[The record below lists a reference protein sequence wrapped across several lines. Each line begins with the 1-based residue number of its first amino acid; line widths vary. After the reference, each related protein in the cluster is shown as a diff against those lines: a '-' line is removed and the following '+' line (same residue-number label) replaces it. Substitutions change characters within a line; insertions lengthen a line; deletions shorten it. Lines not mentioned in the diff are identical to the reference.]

1 MNSEIQKNLISVIE
15 KTLEENKIQHFD
27 ENSSK
32 QQLLEELSIYYRELE
47 FQNDE
52 LRVTQNNLEQT
63 RDELSELI
71 ENAPVGYVVFTEDY
85 YIVSTNKYFE
95 KLIQVEKKCLKDTS
109 LRNYIQSSTQDNFY
123 LHFEQLKKQ
132 KKSDTVE
139 LKLLSNNSVKNVKIE
154 STCHEKN
161 GLMLYMSAFTDI
173 SEQKQAQLALS
184 VSQLDLQ
191 NIVSNSP
198 NHIWKFDGR
207 FFTFINLAMQSFLG
221 LKNVS
226 RIDFSLWKYSIHPD
240 DLELFMQ
247 IWNNALSNRMPFDFE
262 IRLKNSSNKYQS
274 FWCRAVPV
282 FDESYQFEYFQG
294 YNVDISDRISI
305 ENELRQSEEKYRIIA
320 ENTSDGIF
328 IVDAR
333 QFITYASPVFLQ
345 SLKNSDLTVSNRR
358 LNYFQLIHLSERD
371 NIKTAFDYAIN
382 QKKEDL
388 IYNYKINCENNEY
401 CWKEDHVKFKYD
413 AVGKYTHAFIVSRDI
428 TERKKNEA
436 KIWEYQKDLKNYAG
450 HLQSINEE
458 ERTNLAREIHDEM
471 SQILIALKIEV
482 GILKNEI
489 SKNYE
494 LASMQ
499 KTVVA
504 FAKIT
509 EMVDNTLKSTLRIIS
524 GLRPDVI
531 EILGFVDTI
540 QAYFTE
546 YGERHN
552 IQTVFSTNIDKIE
565 LKPHVELS
573 LFRVLQEALMNTARH
588 SKASKVTVDIKHDNR
603 YVTMSIFDNGI
614 GFNLESNK
622 KGNTYGMI
630 GMKERVSILNG
641 ELKIESGPGF
651 GTLITVE
658 IPLNN

>member
-1 MNSEIQKNLISVIE
+1 MIQEMQKNLISVIE

-52 LRVTQNNLEQT
+52 LRTTQNNLEQT

-71 ENAPVGYVVFTEDY
+71 ENAPVGYVIFTEDY
-85 YIVSTNKYFE
+85 LIVSTNKYFE
-95 KLIQVEKKCLKDTS
+95 NLIQVEKNNLKDTS
-109 LRNYIQSSTQDNFY
+109 IRNYIHSTTQDNFY
-123 LHFEQLKKQ
+123 LHFEQLKKF

-139 LKLLSNNSVKNVKIE
+139 LKLLSGNTVKEVKIE
-154 STCHEKN
+154 STCHDKN
-161 GLMLYMSAFTDI
+161 GEILYMTAFTDI
-173 SEQKQAQLALS
+173 SEQKQAQVALAI
-184 VSQLDLQ
+184 SQQDLQ

-207 FFTFINLAMQSFLG
+207 FFTFINLAMQTFLG
-221 LKNVS
+221 LTNVT

-240 DLELFMQ
+240 DLDHFMLK
-247 IWNNALSNRMPFDFE
+247 WNNALSNRVPFDFD
-262 IRLKNSSNKYQS
+262 IRLKNSTNKFRN
-274 FWCRAVPV
+274 FWCHVVPV
-282 FDESYQFEYFQG
+282 FDKSNQFEYFQG
-294 YNVDISDRISI
+294 YNVDISDRVAF
-305 ENELRQSEEKYRIIA
+305 ENELRHSEEKYRIIA
-320 ENTSDGIF
+320 ENTSDGIL
-328 IVDAR
+328 IIDAK
-333 QFITYASPVFLQ
+333 QYITYASPVFLN
-345 SLKNSDLTVSNRR
+345 SLKNSDSNVSYRR

-371 NIKTAFDYAIN
+371 NIKTAFEYAIN
-382 QKKEDL
+382 HSKEDL
-388 IYNYKINCENNEY
+388 IYNYKIYCSNNEY
-401 CWKEDHVKFKYD
+401 CWKEDHVKLKYD
-413 AVGKYTHAFIVSRDI
+413 TSGKFTHAFIVSRDI

-458 ERTNLAREIHDEM
+458 ERSNLAREIHDEM

-499 KTVVA
+499 NTVNA

-509 EMVDNTLKSTLRIIS
+509 EMVDNTLKTTLRIIS

-531 EILGFVDTI
+531 EILGFIDTT
-540 QAYFTE
+540 QVYFTE
-546 YGERHN
+546 FGERHN
-552 IQTVFSTNIDKIE
+552 IQTSFSTNVDKIE
-565 LKPHVELS
+565 LKAHVELS
-573 LFRVLQEALMNTARH
+573 LFRLMQEALINIVRH
-588 SKASKVTVDIKHDNR
+588 SKANKVTLNIKHDNR
-603 YVTMSIFDNGI
+603 NIMMSIFDNGI
-614 GFNLESNK
+614 GFDLETNK
-622 KGNTYGMI
+622 KGNTYGLI